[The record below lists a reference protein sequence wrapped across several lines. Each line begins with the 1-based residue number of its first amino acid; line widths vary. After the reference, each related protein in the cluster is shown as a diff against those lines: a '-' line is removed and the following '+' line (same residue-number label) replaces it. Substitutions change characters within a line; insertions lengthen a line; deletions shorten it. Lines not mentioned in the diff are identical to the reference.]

1 MNAIQP
7 YAKAVVGF
15 LAPGLLILGNALV
28 QGDPV
33 TWALAGKA
41 LGTALVTALT
51 VYAVPNRDPRGD
63 RQDESVQPP
72 EKPQEYRAKHRD
84 EPPSQTEMSLR
95 RSSVVRI
102 DGSYLP

>member
-1 MNAIQP
+1 MTAVQP
-7 YAKAVVGF
+7 YAKALVGF

-33 TWALAGKA
+33 TAELALKA
-41 LGTALVTALT
+41 LGAALVAGLA
-51 VYAVPNRDPRGD
+51 VYAVPNRDPNGV

-84 EPPSQTEMSLR
+84 EPPTPTQLSMQR
-95 RSSVVRI
+95 SVVRI
-102 DGSYLP
+102 DGSDLP

>member
-1 MNAIQP
+1 MNALQP

-33 TWALAGKA
+33 TAELALKA
-41 LGTALVTALT
+41 LGAALVAGLA
-51 VYAVPNRDPRGD
+51 VYAVPNRDPHGA

-84 EPPSQTEMSLR
+84 EPPGPAQLSMQR
-95 RSSVVRI
+95 SVVRI
-102 DGSYLP
+102 DGSDLP

>member
-1 MNAIQP
+1 MNVIQP
-7 YAKAVVGF
+7 YLKAVVGF

-33 TWALAGKA
+33 TVELALKA
-41 LGTALVTALT
+41 LGAALVAGLA
-51 VYAVPNRDPRGD
+51 VYAVPNRDPHGV

-84 EPPSQTEMSLR
+84 EPPGMTEMSLR

-102 DGSYLP
+102 DGSDLP